1 MKVRLPRPLRALD
14 FRACFAARRR
24 RCRDATLRMLHPNRC
39 ILTLFLAGGAAGGLV
54 PGECSLPSGENLPG
68 IRQGLSREE
77 HKDALP
83 PRRWIFGIGVGFE
96 HSGTALGVP
105 LSQVLPGSPAD
116 RAGLAAGAII
126 AEINGVSAV
135 GRTEEDC
142 IRMIKE
148 SGATVKLKFYDPTT
162 LMPRTLTLRKESRR

>member
-1 MKVRLPRPLRALD
+1 MTVV
-14 FRACFAARRR
+14 
-24 RCRDATLRMLHPNRC
+24 
-39 ILTLFLAGGAAGGLV
+39 LAGGAAGGLA

-68 IRQGLSREE
+68 IRQGLSREG
-77 HKDALP
+77 HNDALP

-116 RAGLAAGAII
+116 RAGLAAGAIV
-126 AEINGVSAV
+126 AEINGVSTV
-135 GRTEEDC
+135 GRTDEEC
-142 IRMIKE
+142 WRMIKE

-162 LMPRTLTLRKESRR
+162 LLPRTLTLKKESIALPN